1 MACSPNFDSGLNFEC
16 VLDIIKDVRANAVTT
31 ATVQKGLWVVGSLLN
46 SSSKI
51 PMVAQ
56 DSGEEEQDIFAL
68 CDDIEAL
75 IESAKNPDPQV
86 VQGPGPAAIDPLMV
100 ISIIQLLLKLFKK

>member
-31 ATVQKGLWVVGSLLN
+31 ATVQKGLWVVGSMLN

-51 PMVAQ
+51 PMAVQ
-56 DSGEEEQDIFAL
+56 GDDEDVCIEDL